1 MTYQELNEFILAYL
15 ANDITGRAI
24 MLTSEWGTGK
34 SYYVKNTLKPFID
47 AKNKNCVIV
56 SMYGLSEV
64 SEIWYYCFYS
74 TPE

>member
-34 SYYVKNTLKPFID
+34 SYYVKNVLKPFID
-47 AKNKNCVIV
+47 AMDVKKVKV
-56 SMYGLSEV
+56 FLSLFRGKIL
-64 SEIWYYCFYS
+64 SWIRIS
-74 TPE
+74 RK